1 MDKIKNSTSIFLIIK
16 ILLSRSILE
25 KFSSFQTIL
34 KFMLLTQKKTHI
46 HLGSKHLD
54 SVICSFKNAANQQY
68 LK

>member
-1 MDKIKNSTSIFLIIK
+1 MLEK
-16 ILLSRSILE
+16 SILE